1 MDRYTM
7 RKRII
12 ATSLNKKRFLSGVF
26 LTLLATVV
34 NAQPFPYQQAGLPVS
49 QRVDDL
55 MKRMTLE
62 EKIAQI
68 RHLHSWDIFN
78 EQTLDKEKLTA
89 VVGETGY
96 GFVEGFPLTGENCR
110 SSMRE
115 IQEYMLTRTRLGI
128 PAFTV
133 AESLHGSAHEGST
146 IFPQNI
152 ALGSTFNP
160 ALAYR
165 RACMTADDL
174 HAQGMRQV
182 LAPCIDVVRDLR
194 WGRVEES
201 YGEDPYLCGI
211 FAQSEVKGY
220 LDSGI
225 SPMLKHYGPHGNP
238 LGGLNL
244 ASVDC
249 GLYDLHAVYL
259 KPFEMVLRHLPV
271 YAVMSTYNSWNR
283 IPNSASRY
291 LLTDI
296 LRDRW
301 GFKGYVVSDCGGPSL
316 LVNAHKYVKTK
327 EAAAALSIKAGLDLE
342 CGDDVYDQP
351 LLSAYRQYMVT
362 AADIDSAA
370 YRVLRARMELGL
382 FDSGEQNPYTK
393 ISPAVIGSAEHQ
405 EVALNAAR
413 ECIVLLKNQKKMLPL
428 NAKKVKSIAVVGI
441 NAGSS
446 EFGDYSGLPVIAP
459 ISVLQGIKDR
469 VGDDVKVVYAP
480 WKSAVDGMELIQGAS
495 FPEGLKAEYFDNTKL
510 QGTPKVRKEEWI
522 NFEPANQ
529 APDPFLPK
537 SPLSV
542 RWTGKLRPTV
552 TGQYTLSFTS
562 DDGCRLSIDGKML
575 IDAWPGHAV
584 RTDTATIYL
593 EAGKD
598 YQLKAE
604 YYDNRDYAIAKLQWR
619 VPQVGKVTRLDLYG
633 EAGKAVRECETV
645 VAVLGINKSIER
657 EGQDRYDIQLP
668 ADQQEFLQE
677 IYKVNPNIVVVLV
690 AGSSLAINWMDEH
703 IPAIVNAW
711 YPGESG
717 GKAVAEV
724 LFGDYNPGGR
734 LPLTYYRSLDELP
747 PFDDYDITKGR
758 TYKYFKG
765 DVLYPFG
772 YGLSYTTFKY
782 SNLQVADGEEEI
794 NVSFQLKNSGKYAGD
809 EVAQVYVKLPERD
822 EIMPIK
828 ELKGFERVT
837 LKSGENKKVTL
848 KLRKDLLRYWDEAKD
863 KFVCPSGD
871 YTIMVGAS
879 SADIRLQKVV
889 SVLQK

>member
-1 MDRYTM
+1 M

-301 GFKGYVVSDCGGPSL
+301 GFKGYVYSDWGAIEML
-316 LVNAHKYVKTK
+316 ETFHHTAANKA
-327 EAAAALSIKAGLDLE
+327 EAAIQALTAGLDVEASSECYPELFRLVKEGKLDKSYIDTAVRRVLTAKFE
-342 CGDDVYDQP
+342 CGLFEDPYGDKHAASGGMHSLRSVE
-351 LLSAYRQYMVT
+351 LSRQ
-362 AADIDSAA
+362 I
-370 YRVLRARMELGL
+370 
-382 FDSGEQNPYTK
+382 
-393 ISPAVIGSAEHQ
+393 AE
-405 EVALNAAR
+405 ES
-413 ECIVLLKNQKKMLPL
+413 IVLLKNENNLLPL
-428 NAKKVKSIAVVGI
+428 DMNKLTSIAVLGP
-441 NAGSS
+441 NADQVQ
-446 EFGDYSGLPVIAP
+446 FGDYTWSRDNKDGITP
-459 ISVLQGIKDR
+459 LQGIKAL
-469 VGDDVKVVYAP
+469 VGEKIKINHAVGCSMMSRDTTGIGEAVEATLKSDVAVIFCGCSSASLARDYTRTNCGEGFDLSDLSLTGAQSDLIQAVYA
-480 WKSAVDGMELIQGAS
+480 
-495 FPEGLKAEYFDNTKL
+495 
-510 QGTPKVRKEEWI
+510 
-522 NFEPANQ
+522 
-529 APDPFLPK
+529 
-537 SPLSV
+537 
-542 RWTGKLRPTV
+542 TGKPVIL
-552 TGQYTLSFTS
+552 
-562 DDGCRLSIDGKML
+562 
-575 IDAWPGHAV
+575 
-584 RTDTATIYL
+584 
-593 EAGKD
+593 
-598 YQLKAE
+598 
-604 YYDNRDYAIAKLQWR
+604 
-619 VPQVGKVTRLDLYG
+619 
-633 EAGKAVRECETV
+633 
-645 VAVLGINKSIER
+645 
-657 EGQDRYDIQLP
+657 
-668 ADQQEFLQE
+668 
-677 IYKVNPNIVVVLV
+677 VLV
-690 AGSSLAINWMDEH
+690 SGKPFAISWEKEH
-703 IPAIVNAW
+703 IPAIVAQW
-711 YPGESG
+711 YGGEQEG
-717 GKAVAEV
+717 YAIADV
-724 LFGDYNPGGR
+724 LFGKVNPSGH
-734 LPLTYYRSLDELP
+734 LTYSFPQSAGHLP
-747 PFDDYDITKGR
+747 VYYNHLPSDKGFYKRPGSYEQSGRDYV
-758 TYKYFKG
+758 FSSPEP
-765 DVLYPFG
+765 LWAFG
-772 YGLSYTTFKY
+772 HGLSYTTF
-782 SNLQVADGEEEI
+782 
-794 NVSFQLKNSGKYAGD
+794 SFDKMECDKNIYA
-809 EVAQVYVKLPERD
+809 
-822 EIMPIK
+822 
-828 ELKGFERVT
+828 
-837 LKSGENKKVTL
+837 SGE
-848 KLRKDLLRYWDEAKD
+848 R
-863 KFVCPSGD
+863 P
-871 YTIMVGAS
+871 GADPYALFS
-879 SADIRLQKVV
+879 E
-889 SVLQK
+889 

>member
-1 MDRYTM
+1 M

-301 GFKGYVVSDCGGPSL
+301 GFKGYVYSDWGAIEML
-316 LVNAHKYVKTK
+316 ETFHHTAANKA
-327 EAAAALSIKAGLDLE
+327 EAAIQALTAGLDVEASSECYPELFRLVKEGKLDKSYIDTAVRRVLTAKFE
-342 CGDDVYDQP
+342 CGLFEDPYGDKHAASGGMHSLRSVE
-351 LLSAYRQYMVT
+351 LSRQ
-362 AADIDSAA
+362 I
-370 YRVLRARMELGL
+370 
-382 FDSGEQNPYTK
+382 
-393 ISPAVIGSAEHQ
+393 AE
-405 EVALNAAR
+405 ES
-413 ECIVLLKNQKKMLPL
+413 IVLLKNENNLLPL
-428 NAKKVKSIAVVGI
+428 DMNKLTSIAVLGP
-441 NAGSS
+441 NADQVQ
-446 EFGDYSGLPVIAP
+446 FGDYTWSRDNKDGITP
-459 ISVLQGIKDR
+459 LQGIKAL
-469 VGDDVKVVYAP
+469 VGEKIKINHAVGCSMMSRDTTDIGEAVEATLKSDVAVIFCGCSSASLARDYTRTNCGEGFDLSDLSLTGAQSDLIQAVYA
-480 WKSAVDGMELIQGAS
+480 
-495 FPEGLKAEYFDNTKL
+495 
-510 QGTPKVRKEEWI
+510 
-522 NFEPANQ
+522 
-529 APDPFLPK
+529 
-537 SPLSV
+537 
-542 RWTGKLRPTV
+542 TGKPVIL
-552 TGQYTLSFTS
+552 
-562 DDGCRLSIDGKML
+562 
-575 IDAWPGHAV
+575 
-584 RTDTATIYL
+584 
-593 EAGKD
+593 
-598 YQLKAE
+598 
-604 YYDNRDYAIAKLQWR
+604 
-619 VPQVGKVTRLDLYG
+619 
-633 EAGKAVRECETV
+633 
-645 VAVLGINKSIER
+645 
-657 EGQDRYDIQLP
+657 
-668 ADQQEFLQE
+668 
-677 IYKVNPNIVVVLV
+677 VLV
-690 AGSSLAINWMDEH
+690 SGKPFAISWEKEH
-703 IPAIVNAW
+703 IPAIVAQW
-711 YPGESG
+711 CRAFTG
-717 GKAVAEV
+717 V
-724 LFGDYNPGGR
+724 L
-734 LPLTYYRSLDELP
+734 
-747 PFDDYDITKGR
+747 
-758 TYKYFKG
+758 
-765 DVLYPFG
+765 
-772 YGLSYTTFKY
+772 
-782 SNLQVADGEEEI
+782 
-794 NVSFQLKNSGKYAGD
+794 
-809 EVAQVYVKLPERD
+809 
-822 EIMPIK
+822 
-828 ELKGFERVT
+828 
-837 LKSGENKKVTL
+837 
-848 KLRKDLLRYWDEAKD
+848 
-863 KFVCPSGD
+863 
-871 YTIMVGAS
+871 
-879 SADIRLQKVV
+879 
-889 SVLQK
+889 

>member
-1 MDRYTM
+1 M

-301 GFKGYVVSDCGGPSL
+301 GFKGYVYSDWGAIEML
-316 LVNAHKYVKTK
+316 ETFHHTAANKA
-327 EAAAALSIKAGLDLE
+327 EAAIQALTAGLDVEASSECYPELFRLVKEGKLDKSYIDTAVRRVLTAKFE
-342 CGDDVYDQP
+342 CGLFEDPYGDKHAASGGMHSLRSVE
-351 LLSAYRQYMVT
+351 LSRQ
-362 AADIDSAA
+362 I
-370 YRVLRARMELGL
+370 
-382 FDSGEQNPYTK
+382 
-393 ISPAVIGSAEHQ
+393 AE
-405 EVALNAAR
+405 ES
-413 ECIVLLKNQKKMLPL
+413 IVLLKNENNLLPL
-428 NAKKVKSIAVVGI
+428 DMNKLTSIAVLGP
-441 NAGSS
+441 NADQVQ
-446 EFGDYSGLPVIAP
+446 FGDYTWSRDNKDGITP
-459 ISVLQGIKDR
+459 LQGIKAL
-469 VGDDVKVVYAP
+469 VGEKIKINHAVGCSMMSRDTTGIGEAVEATLKSDVAVIFCGCSSASLARDYTRTNCGEGFDLSDLSLTGAQSDLIQAVYA
-480 WKSAVDGMELIQGAS
+480 
-495 FPEGLKAEYFDNTKL
+495 
-510 QGTPKVRKEEWI
+510 
-522 NFEPANQ
+522 
-529 APDPFLPK
+529 
-537 SPLSV
+537 
-542 RWTGKLRPTV
+542 TGKPVIL
-552 TGQYTLSFTS
+552 
-562 DDGCRLSIDGKML
+562 
-575 IDAWPGHAV
+575 
-584 RTDTATIYL
+584 
-593 EAGKD
+593 
-598 YQLKAE
+598 
-604 YYDNRDYAIAKLQWR
+604 
-619 VPQVGKVTRLDLYG
+619 
-633 EAGKAVRECETV
+633 
-645 VAVLGINKSIER
+645 
-657 EGQDRYDIQLP
+657 
-668 ADQQEFLQE
+668 
-677 IYKVNPNIVVVLV
+677 VLV
-690 AGSSLAINWMDEH
+690 SGKPFAISWEKEH
-703 IPAIVNAW
+703 IPAIVAQW
-711 YPGESG
+711 YGGEQEG
-717 GKAVAEV
+717 YAIADV
-724 LFGDYNPGGR
+724 LFGKVNPSGH
-734 LPLTYYRSLDELP
+734 LTYSFPQSAGHLP
-747 PFDDYDITKGR
+747 VYYNHLPSDKGFYKRPGSYEQSGRDYV
-758 TYKYFKG
+758 FSSPEP
-765 DVLYPFG
+765 LWAFG
-772 YGLSYTTFKY
+772 HGLSYTTFSFDKMECDKNIYASGDTIEVKVQVRNTGQRTGKEVVQLYVRDLVSSVVTPVKQLKAFAKLELKPGEQKEVILKVPVSELYLIDKEGIPFLEPGEFEIQVGNASDCILQKQVIGVGDISVTAVSVSSMKQNQVKTGTGKKITMRGVVRDVQGVHIY
-782 SNLQVADGEEEI
+782 SMGNKTELAVTNKKGEYLLKQVASDDILIFSKEGY
-794 NVSFQLKNSGKYAGD
+794 VS
-809 EVAQVYVKLPERD
+809 
-822 EIMPIK
+822 K
-828 ELKGFERVT
+828 EMSVEGR
-837 LKSGENKKVTL
+837 
-848 KLRKDLLRYWDEAKD
+848 
-863 KFVCPSGD
+863 
-871 YTIMVGAS
+871 
-879 SADIRLQKVV
+879 
-889 SVLQK
+889 SVLNVRL

>member
-301 GFKGYVVSDCGGPSL
+301 GFKGYVYSDWGAIEML
-316 LVNAHKYVKTK
+316 ETFHHTAANKA
-327 EAAAALSIKAGLDLE
+327 EAAIQALTAGLDVEASSECYPELFRLVKEGKLDKSYIDTAVRRVLTAKFE
-342 CGDDVYDQP
+342 CGLFEDPYGDKHAASGGMHSLRSVE
-351 LLSAYRQYMVT
+351 LSRQ
-362 AADIDSAA
+362 I
-370 YRVLRARMELGL
+370 
-382 FDSGEQNPYTK
+382 
-393 ISPAVIGSAEHQ
+393 AE
-405 EVALNAAR
+405 ES
-413 ECIVLLKNQKKMLPL
+413 IVLLKNENNLLPL
-428 NAKKVKSIAVVGI
+428 DINKLTSIAVLGP
-441 NAGSS
+441 NADQVQ
-446 EFGDYSGLPVIAP
+446 FGDYTWSRDNKDGITP
-459 ISVLQGIKDR
+459 LQGIKAL
-469 VGDDVKVVYAP
+469 VGEKIKINHAVGCSMMSRDTTGIGEAVEATLKSDVAVIFCGCSSASLARDYTRTNCGEGFDLSDLSLTGAQSDLIQAVYA
-480 WKSAVDGMELIQGAS
+480 
-495 FPEGLKAEYFDNTKL
+495 
-510 QGTPKVRKEEWI
+510 
-522 NFEPANQ
+522 
-529 APDPFLPK
+529 
-537 SPLSV
+537 
-542 RWTGKLRPTV
+542 TGKPVIL
-552 TGQYTLSFTS
+552 
-562 DDGCRLSIDGKML
+562 
-575 IDAWPGHAV
+575 
-584 RTDTATIYL
+584 
-593 EAGKD
+593 
-598 YQLKAE
+598 
-604 YYDNRDYAIAKLQWR
+604 
-619 VPQVGKVTRLDLYG
+619 
-633 EAGKAVRECETV
+633 
-645 VAVLGINKSIER
+645 
-657 EGQDRYDIQLP
+657 
-668 ADQQEFLQE
+668 
-677 IYKVNPNIVVVLV
+677 VLV
-690 AGSSLAINWMDEH
+690 SGKPFAISWEKEH
-703 IPAIVNAW
+703 IPAIVAQW
-711 YPGESG
+711 YGGEQEG
-717 GKAVAEV
+717 YAIADV
-724 LFGDYNPGGR
+724 LFGKVNPSGH
-734 LPLTYYRSLDELP
+734 LTYSFPQSAGHLP
-747 PFDDYDITKGR
+747 VYYNHLPSDKGFYKRPGSYEQSGRDYV
-758 TYKYFKG
+758 FSSPEP
-765 DVLYPFG
+765 LWAFG
-772 YGLSYTTFKY
+772 HGLSYTTFSFDKMECDKNIY
-782 SNLQVADGEEEI
+782 ASGDTIEVKVQVRNTGQRTGKEVVQLYVRDL
-794 NVSFQLKNSGKYAGD
+794 VSSVVTPVKQLKAF
-809 EVAQVYVKLPERD
+809 AKL
-822 EIMPIK
+822 
-828 ELKGFERVT
+828 ELKPGEQKEVILKVPVSELGNYIQSYSLT
-837 LKSGENKKVTL
+837 LVK
-848 KLRKDLLRYWDEAKD
+848 
-863 KFVCPSGD
+863 
-871 YTIMVGAS
+871 I
-879 SADIRLQKVV
+879 
-889 SVLQK
+889 

>member
-301 GFKGYVVSDCGGPSL
+301 GFKGYVYSDWGAIEML
-316 LVNAHKYVKTK
+316 ETFHHTAANKA
-327 EAAAALSIKAGLDLE
+327 EAAIQALTAGLDVEASSECYPELFRLVKEGKLDKSYIDTAVRRVLTAKFE
-342 CGDDVYDQP
+342 CGLFEDPYGDKHAASGGMHSLRSVE
-351 LLSAYRQYMVT
+351 LSRQ
-362 AADIDSAA
+362 I
-370 YRVLRARMELGL
+370 
-382 FDSGEQNPYTK
+382 
-393 ISPAVIGSAEHQ
+393 AE
-405 EVALNAAR
+405 ES
-413 ECIVLLKNQKKMLPL
+413 IVLLKNENNLLPL
-428 NAKKVKSIAVVGI
+428 DMNKLTSIAVLGP
-441 NAGSS
+441 NADQVQ
-446 EFGDYSGLPVIAP
+446 FGDYTWSRDNKDGITP
-459 ISVLQGIKDR
+459 LQGIKAL
-469 VGDDVKVVYAP
+469 VGEKIKINHAVGCSMMSRDTTGIGEAVEATLKSDVAVIFCGCSSASLARDYTRTNCGEGFDLSDLSLTGAQSDLIQAVYA
-480 WKSAVDGMELIQGAS
+480 
-495 FPEGLKAEYFDNTKL
+495 
-510 QGTPKVRKEEWI
+510 
-522 NFEPANQ
+522 
-529 APDPFLPK
+529 
-537 SPLSV
+537 
-542 RWTGKLRPTV
+542 TGKPVIL
-552 TGQYTLSFTS
+552 
-562 DDGCRLSIDGKML
+562 
-575 IDAWPGHAV
+575 
-584 RTDTATIYL
+584 
-593 EAGKD
+593 
-598 YQLKAE
+598 
-604 YYDNRDYAIAKLQWR
+604 
-619 VPQVGKVTRLDLYG
+619 
-633 EAGKAVRECETV
+633 
-645 VAVLGINKSIER
+645 
-657 EGQDRYDIQLP
+657 
-668 ADQQEFLQE
+668 
-677 IYKVNPNIVVVLV
+677 VLV
-690 AGSSLAINWMDEH
+690 SGKPFAISWEKEH
-703 IPAIVNAW
+703 IPAIVAQW
-711 YPGESG
+711 YGGEQEG
-717 GKAVAEV
+717 YAIADV
-724 LFGDYNPGGR
+724 LFGKVNPSGH
-734 LPLTYYRSLDELP
+734 LTYSFPQSAGHLP
-747 PFDDYDITKGR
+747 VYYNHLPSDKGFYKRPGSYEQSGRDYV
-758 TYKYFKG
+758 FSSPEP
-765 DVLYPFG
+765 LWAFG
-772 YGLSYTTFKY
+772 HGLSYTTFSFDKMECDKNIY
-782 SNLQVADGEEEI
+782 ASGDTIEVKVQVRNTGQRTGKEVVQLYVRDL
-794 NVSFQLKNSGKYAGD
+794 VSSVVTPVKQLKAF
-809 EVAQVYVKLPERD
+809 AKL
-822 EIMPIK
+822 
-828 ELKGFERVT
+828 ELKPGGTKRSNT
-837 LKSGENKKVTL
+837 KSS
-848 KLRKDLLRYWDEAKD
+848 
-863 KFVCPSGD
+863 C
-871 YTIMVGAS
+871 I
-879 SADIRLQKVV
+879 
-889 SVLQK
+889 

>member
-249 GLYDLHAVYL
+249 GLYDLHTVYL

-301 GFKGYVVSDCGGPSL
+301 GFKGYVYSDWGAIEML
-316 LVNAHKYVKTK
+316 ETFHHTAANKA
-327 EAAAALSIKAGLDLE
+327 EAATQALTAGLDVEASSECYPELFRLVKEGKLDKSYIDTAVRRVLTAKFE
-342 CGDDVYDQP
+342 CGLFEDPYGDKH
-351 LLSAYRQYMVT
+351 
-362 AADIDSAA
+362 AA
-370 YRVLRARMELGL
+370 
-382 FDSGEQNPYTK
+382 SGEMHSLRSVELSRQ
-393 ISPAVIGSAEHQ
+393 IAE
-405 EVALNAAR
+405 ES
-413 ECIVLLKNQKKMLPL
+413 IVLLKNKNNLLPL
-428 NAKKVKSIAVVGI
+428 DMNKLTSIAVLGP
-441 NAGSS
+441 NADQVQ
-446 EFGDYSGLPVIAP
+446 FGDYTWSRDNKDGITP
-459 ISVLQGIKDR
+459 LQGIKAL
-469 VGDDVKVVYAP
+469 VGEKTKINHAVGCSMMSRDTTGIGEAVEATLKSDVAVIFCGSSSASLARDYTRTNCGEGFDLSDLSLTGAQSDLIQAVYA
-480 WKSAVDGMELIQGAS
+480 
-495 FPEGLKAEYFDNTKL
+495 
-510 QGTPKVRKEEWI
+510 
-522 NFEPANQ
+522 
-529 APDPFLPK
+529 
-537 SPLSV
+537 
-542 RWTGKLRPTV
+542 TGKPVIL
-552 TGQYTLSFTS
+552 
-562 DDGCRLSIDGKML
+562 
-575 IDAWPGHAV
+575 
-584 RTDTATIYL
+584 
-593 EAGKD
+593 
-598 YQLKAE
+598 
-604 YYDNRDYAIAKLQWR
+604 
-619 VPQVGKVTRLDLYG
+619 
-633 EAGKAVRECETV
+633 
-645 VAVLGINKSIER
+645 
-657 EGQDRYDIQLP
+657 
-668 ADQQEFLQE
+668 
-677 IYKVNPNIVVVLV
+677 VLV
-690 AGSSLAINWMDEH
+690 SGKPFAISWEKEH
-703 IPAIVNAW
+703 IPAIVAQW
-711 YPGESG
+711 YGGEQEG
-717 GKAVAEV
+717 YAIADV
-724 LFGDYNPGGR
+724 LFGKVNPSGH
-734 LPLTYYRSLDELP
+734 LTYSFPQSAGHLP
-747 PFDDYDITKGR
+747 VYYNHLPSDKGFYKRPGSYEQSGRDYV
-758 TYKYFKG
+758 FSSPEP
-765 DVLYPFG
+765 LWAFG
-772 YGLSYTTFKY
+772 HGLSYTTFSFDKMECDKNIYASGDTIEVKVQVRNTGQRTGKEVVQLYVRDLVSSVVTPVKQLKAFAKPELKPGEQKEVILKVPVSELYLIDKEGIPFLEPGEFEIQVGNASDCILQKQVIGVGDISFETYPFLEKIKTSSDATCFNRY
-782 SNLQVADGEEEI
+782 SPFLLVTANS
-794 NVSFQLKNSGKYAGD
+794 VSF
-809 EVAQVYVKLPERD
+809 
-822 EIMPIK
+822 PI
-828 ELKGFERVT
+828 E
-837 LKSGENKKVTL
+837 
-848 KLRKDLLRYWDEAKD
+848 
-863 KFVCPSGD
+863 
-871 YTIMVGAS
+871 
-879 SADIRLQKVV
+879 
-889 SVLQK
+889 

>member
-115 IQEYMLTRTRLGI
+115 IQEYMLIRTRLGI

-238 LGGLNL
+238 SGGLNL

-301 GFKGYVVSDCGGPSL
+301 GFKGYVYSDWGAIEML
-316 LVNAHKYVKTK
+316 ETFHHTAANKA
-327 EAAAALSIKAGLDLE
+327 EAATQALTAGLDVEASSECYPELFRLVKEGKLDESYIDTAVRRVLTAKFE
-342 CGDDVYDQP
+342 CGLFENPYGNR
-351 LLSAYRQYMVT
+351 YT
-362 AADIDSAA
+362 A
-370 YRVLRARMELGL
+370 
-382 FDSGEQNPYTK
+382 SGEMHSLRSVELSRQ
-393 ISPAVIGSAEHQ
+393 IAE
-405 EVALNAAR
+405 ES
-413 ECIVLLKNQKKMLPL
+413 IVLLKNENNLLPL
-428 NAKKVKSIAVVGI
+428 DMNKLTSIAVLGP
-441 NAGSS
+441 NADQVQ
-446 EFGDYSGLPVIAP
+446 FGDYTWSRDNKDGITP
-459 ISVLQGIKDR
+459 LQGIKAL
-469 VGDDVKVVYAP
+469 VGEKIKINHAVGCSMMSRDTTGIGEAVEATLKSDVAVIFCGSSSASLARDYTRTNCGEGFDLSDLSLTGAQSDLIQAVYA
-480 WKSAVDGMELIQGAS
+480 
-495 FPEGLKAEYFDNTKL
+495 
-510 QGTPKVRKEEWI
+510 
-522 NFEPANQ
+522 
-529 APDPFLPK
+529 
-537 SPLSV
+537 
-542 RWTGKLRPTV
+542 TGKPVIL
-552 TGQYTLSFTS
+552 
-562 DDGCRLSIDGKML
+562 
-575 IDAWPGHAV
+575 
-584 RTDTATIYL
+584 
-593 EAGKD
+593 
-598 YQLKAE
+598 
-604 YYDNRDYAIAKLQWR
+604 
-619 VPQVGKVTRLDLYG
+619 
-633 EAGKAVRECETV
+633 
-645 VAVLGINKSIER
+645 
-657 EGQDRYDIQLP
+657 
-668 ADQQEFLQE
+668 
-677 IYKVNPNIVVVLV
+677 VLV
-690 AGSSLAINWMDEH
+690 SGKPFAISWEKEH
-703 IPAIVNAW
+703 IPAIVAQW
-711 YPGESG
+711 YGGEQEG
-717 GKAVAEV
+717 YAIADV
-724 LFGDYNPGGR
+724 LFGKVNPSGH
-734 LPLTYYRSLDELP
+734 LTYSFPQSAGHLP
-747 PFDDYDITKGR
+747 VYYNHLPSDKGFYKRPGSYEQSGRDYV
-758 TYKYFKG
+758 FSSPEP
-765 DVLYPFG
+765 LWAFG
-772 YGLSYTTFKY
+772 HGLSYTTFSFDKMECDKNIY
-782 SNLQVADGEEEI
+782 ASGDTIEVKVQVRNTGQRTGKEVVQLYVRDL
-794 NVSFQLKNSGKYAGD
+794 VSSVVTPVKQLKAFAK
-809 EVAQVYVKLPERD
+809 P
-822 EIMPIK
+822 
-828 ELKGFERVT
+828 ELKPGEQKEVI
-837 LKSGENKKVTL
+837 LKVPVSEL
-848 KLRKDLLRYWDEAKD
+848 YLI
-863 KFVCPSGD
+863 F
-871 YTIMVGAS
+871 
-879 SADIRLQKVV
+879 RLEM
-889 SVLQK
+889 LQIAFCRSK

>member
-1 MDRYTM
+1 M

-201 YGEDPYLCGI
+201 YGEDPYLCGL

-301 GFKGYVVSDCGGPSL
+301 GFKGYVYSDWGAIEML
-316 LVNAHKYVKTK
+316 ETFHHTAANKA
-327 EAAAALSIKAGLDLE
+327 EAAIQALTAGLDVEASSECYPELFRLVKEGKLDESYIDTAVRRVLTAKFE
-342 CGDDVYDQP
+342 CGLFENPYGNR
-351 LLSAYRQYMVT
+351 YT
-362 AADIDSAA
+362 A
-370 YRVLRARMELGL
+370 
-382 FDSGEQNPYTK
+382 SGEMHSLRSVELSRQ
-393 ISPAVIGSAEHQ
+393 IAE
-405 EVALNAAR
+405 ES
-413 ECIVLLKNQKKMLPL
+413 IVLLKNENNLLPL
-428 NAKKVKSIAVVGI
+428 DMNKLTSIAVLGP
-441 NAGSS
+441 NADQVQ
-446 EFGDYSGLPVIAP
+446 FGDYTWSRDNKDGITP
-459 ISVLQGIKDR
+459 LQGIKAL
-469 VGDDVKVVYAP
+469 VGEKIKINHAVGCSMMSRDTTGIGEAVEATLKSDVAVIFCGSSSASLARDYTRTNCGEGFDLSDLSLTGAQSDLIQAVYA
-480 WKSAVDGMELIQGAS
+480 
-495 FPEGLKAEYFDNTKL
+495 
-510 QGTPKVRKEEWI
+510 
-522 NFEPANQ
+522 
-529 APDPFLPK
+529 
-537 SPLSV
+537 
-542 RWTGKLRPTV
+542 TGKPVIL
-552 TGQYTLSFTS
+552 
-562 DDGCRLSIDGKML
+562 
-575 IDAWPGHAV
+575 
-584 RTDTATIYL
+584 
-593 EAGKD
+593 
-598 YQLKAE
+598 
-604 YYDNRDYAIAKLQWR
+604 
-619 VPQVGKVTRLDLYG
+619 
-633 EAGKAVRECETV
+633 
-645 VAVLGINKSIER
+645 
-657 EGQDRYDIQLP
+657 
-668 ADQQEFLQE
+668 
-677 IYKVNPNIVVVLV
+677 VLV
-690 AGSSLAINWMDEH
+690 SGKPFAISWEKEH
-703 IPAIVNAW
+703 IPAIVAQW
-711 YPGESG
+711 YGGEQEG
-717 GKAVAEV
+717 YAIADV
-724 LFGDYNPGGR
+724 LFGKVNPSGH
-734 LPLTYYRSLDELP
+734 LTYSFPQSAGHLP
-747 PFDDYDITKGR
+747 VYYNHLPSDKGFYKRPGSYEQSGRDYV
-758 TYKYFKG
+758 FSSPEP
-765 DVLYPFG
+765 LWAFG
-772 YGLSYTTFKY
+772 HGLSYTTF
-782 SNLQVADGEEEI
+782 
-794 NVSFQLKNSGKYAGD
+794 SFDKMECDKNIY
-809 EVAQVYVKLPERD
+809 ELLLPEW
-822 EIMPIK
+822 
-828 ELKGFERVT
+828 LVH
-837 LKSGENKKVTL
+837 L
-848 KLRKDLLRYWDEAKD
+848 
-863 KFVCPSGD
+863 
-871 YTIMVGAS
+871 
-879 SADIRLQKVV
+879 
-889 SVLQK
+889 

>member
-301 GFKGYVVSDCGGPSL
+301 GFKGYVYSDWGAIEML
-316 LVNAHKYVKTK
+316 ETFHHTAANKA
-327 EAAAALSIKAGLDLE
+327 EAAIQALTAGLDVEASSECYPELFRLVKEGKLDKSYIDTAVRRVLTAKFE
-342 CGDDVYDQP
+342 CGLFEDPYGDKHAASGGMHSLRSVE
-351 LLSAYRQYMVT
+351 LSRQ
-362 AADIDSAA
+362 I
-370 YRVLRARMELGL
+370 
-382 FDSGEQNPYTK
+382 
-393 ISPAVIGSAEHQ
+393 AE
-405 EVALNAAR
+405 ES
-413 ECIVLLKNQKKMLPL
+413 IVLLKNENNLLPL
-428 NAKKVKSIAVVGI
+428 DMNKLTSIAVLGP
-441 NAGSS
+441 NADQVQ
-446 EFGDYSGLPVIAP
+446 FGDYTWSRDNKDGITP
-459 ISVLQGIKDR
+459 LQGIKAL
-469 VGDDVKVVYAP
+469 VGEKIKINHAVGCSMMSRDTTGIGEAVEATLKSDVAVIFCGCSSASLARDYTRTNCGEGFDLSDLSLTGAQSDLIQAVYA
-480 WKSAVDGMELIQGAS
+480 
-495 FPEGLKAEYFDNTKL
+495 
-510 QGTPKVRKEEWI
+510 
-522 NFEPANQ
+522 
-529 APDPFLPK
+529 
-537 SPLSV
+537 
-542 RWTGKLRPTV
+542 TGKPVIL
-552 TGQYTLSFTS
+552 
-562 DDGCRLSIDGKML
+562 
-575 IDAWPGHAV
+575 
-584 RTDTATIYL
+584 
-593 EAGKD
+593 
-598 YQLKAE
+598 
-604 YYDNRDYAIAKLQWR
+604 
-619 VPQVGKVTRLDLYG
+619 
-633 EAGKAVRECETV
+633 
-645 VAVLGINKSIER
+645 
-657 EGQDRYDIQLP
+657 
-668 ADQQEFLQE
+668 
-677 IYKVNPNIVVVLV
+677 VLV
-690 AGSSLAINWMDEH
+690 SGKPFAISWEKEH
-703 IPAIVNAW
+703 IPAIVAQW
-711 YPGESG
+711 YGGEQEG
-717 GKAVAEV
+717 YAIADV
-724 LFGDYNPGGR
+724 LFGKVNPSGH
-734 LPLTYYRSLDELP
+734 LTYSFPQSAGHLP
-747 PFDDYDITKGR
+747 VYYNHLPSDKGFYKRPGSYEQSGRDYV
-758 TYKYFKG
+758 FSSPEP
-765 DVLYPFG
+765 LWAFG
-772 YGLSYTTFKY
+772 HGLSYTTFSFDKMECDKNIYASGDTIEVKVQVRNTGQRTGKEVVQLYVRDLVSSVVTPVKQLKAFAKLELKPGEQKEVILKVPVSELYLIDKEGIPFLEPGEFEIQVGNASDCILQKQVIGVGDISVTAVSVSSMKQNQVKTGTGKKITMRGVVRDVQGVHIY
-782 SNLQVADGEEEI
+782 SMGNKTELAVTNKKGEYLLKQVASDDILIFSKEGY
-794 NVSFQLKNSGKYAGD
+794 VS
-809 EVAQVYVKLPERD
+809 
-822 EIMPIK
+822 K
-828 ELKGFERVT
+828 EMSVEGR
-837 LKSGENKKVTL
+837 
-848 KLRKDLLRYWDEAKD
+848 
-863 KFVCPSGD
+863 
-871 YTIMVGAS
+871 
-879 SADIRLQKVV
+879 
-889 SVLQK
+889 SVLNVRL

>member
-1 MDRYTM
+1 M

-249 GLYDLHAVYL
+249 GLYDLHTVYL

-301 GFKGYVVSDCGGPSL
+301 GFKGYVYSDWGAIEML
-316 LVNAHKYVKTK
+316 ETFHHTAANKA
-327 EAAAALSIKAGLDLE
+327 EAATQALTAGLDVEASSECYPELFRLVKEGKLDKSYIDTAVRRVLTAKFE
-342 CGDDVYDQP
+342 CGLFEDPYGDKH
-351 LLSAYRQYMVT
+351 
-362 AADIDSAA
+362 AA
-370 YRVLRARMELGL
+370 
-382 FDSGEQNPYTK
+382 SGEMHSLRSVELSRQ
-393 ISPAVIGSAEHQ
+393 IAE
-405 EVALNAAR
+405 ES
-413 ECIVLLKNQKKMLPL
+413 IVLLKNKNNLLPL
-428 NAKKVKSIAVVGI
+428 DMNKLTSIAVLGP
-441 NAGSS
+441 NADQVQ
-446 EFGDYSGLPVIAP
+446 FGDYTWSRDNKDGITP
-459 ISVLQGIKDR
+459 LQGIKAL
-469 VGDDVKVVYAP
+469 VGEKTKINHAVGCSMMSRDTTGIGEAVEATLKSDVAVIFCGSSSASLARDYTRTNCGEGFDLSDLSLTGAQSDLIQAVYA
-480 WKSAVDGMELIQGAS
+480 
-495 FPEGLKAEYFDNTKL
+495 
-510 QGTPKVRKEEWI
+510 
-522 NFEPANQ
+522 
-529 APDPFLPK
+529 
-537 SPLSV
+537 
-542 RWTGKLRPTV
+542 TGKPVIL
-552 TGQYTLSFTS
+552 
-562 DDGCRLSIDGKML
+562 
-575 IDAWPGHAV
+575 
-584 RTDTATIYL
+584 
-593 EAGKD
+593 
-598 YQLKAE
+598 
-604 YYDNRDYAIAKLQWR
+604 
-619 VPQVGKVTRLDLYG
+619 
-633 EAGKAVRECETV
+633 
-645 VAVLGINKSIER
+645 
-657 EGQDRYDIQLP
+657 
-668 ADQQEFLQE
+668 
-677 IYKVNPNIVVVLV
+677 VLV
-690 AGSSLAINWMDEH
+690 SGKPFAISWEKEH
-703 IPAIVNAW
+703 IPAIVC
-711 YPGESG
+711 
-717 GKAVAEV
+717 
-724 LFGDYNPGGR
+724 LFIIY
-734 LPLTYYRSLDELP
+734 L
-747 PFDDYDITKGR
+747 F
-758 TYKYFKG
+758 
-765 DVLYPFG
+765 
-772 YGLSYTTFKY
+772 
-782 SNLQVADGEEEI
+782 
-794 NVSFQLKNSGKYAGD
+794 
-809 EVAQVYVKLPERD
+809 
-822 EIMPIK
+822 
-828 ELKGFERVT
+828 
-837 LKSGENKKVTL
+837 
-848 KLRKDLLRYWDEAKD
+848 
-863 KFVCPSGD
+863 
-871 YTIMVGAS
+871 
-879 SADIRLQKVV
+879 
-889 SVLQK
+889 

>member
-301 GFKGYVVSDCGGPSL
+301 GFKGYVYSDWGAIEML
-316 LVNAHKYVKTK
+316 ETFHHTAANKA
-327 EAAAALSIKAGLDLE
+327 EAAIQALTAGLDVEASSECYPELFRLVKEGKLDKSYIDTAVRRVLTAKFE
-342 CGDDVYDQP
+342 CGLFEDPYGDKHAASGGMHSLRSVE
-351 LLSAYRQYMVT
+351 LSRQ
-362 AADIDSAA
+362 I
-370 YRVLRARMELGL
+370 
-382 FDSGEQNPYTK
+382 
-393 ISPAVIGSAEHQ
+393 AE
-405 EVALNAAR
+405 ES
-413 ECIVLLKNQKKMLPL
+413 IVLLKNENNLLPL
-428 NAKKVKSIAVVGI
+428 DMNKLTSIAVLGP
-441 NAGSS
+441 NADQVQ
-446 EFGDYSGLPVIAP
+446 FGDYTWSRDNKDGITP
-459 ISVLQGIKDR
+459 LQGIKAL
-469 VGDDVKVVYAP
+469 VGEKIKINHAVGCSMMSRDTTGIGEAVEATLKSDVAVIFCGCSSASLARDYTRTNCGEGFDLSDLSLTGAQSDLIQAVYA
-480 WKSAVDGMELIQGAS
+480 
-495 FPEGLKAEYFDNTKL
+495 
-510 QGTPKVRKEEWI
+510 
-522 NFEPANQ
+522 
-529 APDPFLPK
+529 
-537 SPLSV
+537 
-542 RWTGKLRPTV
+542 TGKPVIL
-552 TGQYTLSFTS
+552 
-562 DDGCRLSIDGKML
+562 
-575 IDAWPGHAV
+575 
-584 RTDTATIYL
+584 
-593 EAGKD
+593 
-598 YQLKAE
+598 
-604 YYDNRDYAIAKLQWR
+604 
-619 VPQVGKVTRLDLYG
+619 
-633 EAGKAVRECETV
+633 
-645 VAVLGINKSIER
+645 
-657 EGQDRYDIQLP
+657 
-668 ADQQEFLQE
+668 
-677 IYKVNPNIVVVLV
+677 VLV
-690 AGSSLAINWMDEH
+690 SGKPFAISWEKEH
-703 IPAIVNAW
+703 IPAIVAQW
-711 YPGESG
+711 YGGEQEG
-717 GKAVAEV
+717 YAIADV
-724 LFGDYNPGGR
+724 LFGKVNPSGH
-734 LPLTYYRSLDELP
+734 LTYSFPQSAGHLP
-747 PFDDYDITKGR
+747 VYYNHLPSDKGFYKRPGSYEQSGRDYV
-758 TYKYFKG
+758 FSSPEP
-765 DVLYPFG
+765 LWAFG
-772 YGLSYTTFKY
+772 HGLSYTTFSY
-782 SNLQVADGEEEI
+782 GDLQLDKTSVQGENGVLTASVQVTNTGKLEGEE
-794 NVSFQLKNSGKYAGD
+794 VVQLYIGD
-809 EVAQVYVKLPERD
+809 PAASISRP
-822 EIMPIK
+822 MK
-828 ELKGFERVT
+828 ELKNFQKISLKPGESRKVSFTITPEDLKFYNSALEYIWEPGLFNIYVGTNSRDVKSAQVT
-837 LKSGENKKVTL
+837 WNK
-848 KLRKDLLRYWDEAKD
+848 
-863 KFVCPSGD
+863 
-871 YTIMVGAS
+871 
-879 SADIRLQKVV
+879 
-889 SVLQK
+889 

>member
-1 MDRYTM
+1 M

-301 GFKGYVVSDCGGPSL
+301 GFKGYVYSDWGAIEML
-316 LVNAHKYVKTK
+316 ETFHHTAANKA
-327 EAAAALSIKAGLDLE
+327 EAAIQALTAGLDVEASSECYPELFRLVKEGKLDKSYIDTAVRRVLTAKFE
-342 CGDDVYDQP
+342 CGLFEDPYGDKHAASGGMHSLRSVE
-351 LLSAYRQYMVT
+351 LSRQ
-362 AADIDSAA
+362 I
-370 YRVLRARMELGL
+370 
-382 FDSGEQNPYTK
+382 
-393 ISPAVIGSAEHQ
+393 AE
-405 EVALNAAR
+405 ES
-413 ECIVLLKNQKKMLPL
+413 IVLLKNENNLLPL
-428 NAKKVKSIAVVGI
+428 DMNKLTSIAVLGP
-441 NAGSS
+441 NADQVQ
-446 EFGDYSGLPVIAP
+446 FGDYTWSRDNKDGITP
-459 ISVLQGIKDR
+459 LQGIKAL
-469 VGDDVKVVYAP
+469 VGEKI
-480 WKSAVDGMELIQGAS
+480 K
-495 FPEGLKAEYFDNTKL
+495 
-510 QGTPKVRKEEWI
+510 I
-522 NFEPANQ
+522 N
-529 APDPFLPK
+529 
-537 SPLSV
+537 
-542 RWTGKLRPTV
+542 
-552 TGQYTLSFTS
+552 
-562 DDGCRLSIDGKML
+562 
-575 IDAWPGHAV
+575 HAV
-584 RTDTATIYL
+584 GCSMMSRDTTGIGEAVEAT
-593 EAGKD
+593 
-598 YQLKAE
+598 LKSDVAVIFCGCSSASLA
-604 YYDNRDYAIAKLQWR
+604 RDY
-619 VPQVGKVTRLDLYG
+619 V
-633 EAGKAVRECETV
+633 
-645 VAVLGINKSIER
+645 
-657 EGQDRYDIQLP
+657 
-668 ADQQEFLQE
+668 F
-677 IYKVNPNIVVVLV
+677 
-690 AGSSLAINWMDEH
+690 SSPEPLWA
-703 IPAIVNAW
+703 
-711 YPGESG
+711 
-717 GKAVAEV
+717 
-724 LFGDYNPGGR
+724 FGH
-734 LPLTYYRSLDELP
+734 
-747 PFDDYDITKGR
+747 
-758 TYKYFKG
+758 
-765 DVLYPFG
+765 
-772 YGLSYTTFKY
+772 GLSYTTFSFDKMECDKNIYASGDTIEVKVQVRNTGQRTGKEVVQLYVRDLVSSVVTPVKQLKAFAKLELKPGEQKEVILKVPVSELYLIDKEGIPFLEPGEFEIQVGNASDCILQKQVIGVGDISVTAVSVSSMKQNQVKTGTGKKITMRGVVRDVQATPVEGVHIY
-782 SNLQVADGEEEI
+782 SMGNKTELAVTNKKGEYLLKQVASDDILIFSKEGY
-794 NVSFQLKNSGKYAGD
+794 VS
-809 EVAQVYVKLPERD
+809 
-822 EIMPIK
+822 K
-828 ELKGFERVT
+828 EMSVEGR
-837 LKSGENKKVTL
+837 
-848 KLRKDLLRYWDEAKD
+848 
-863 KFVCPSGD
+863 
-871 YTIMVGAS
+871 
-879 SADIRLQKVV
+879 
-889 SVLQK
+889 SVLNVRL

>member
-301 GFKGYVVSDCGGPSL
+301 GFKGYVYSDWGAIEML
-316 LVNAHKYVKTK
+316 ETFHHTAANKA
-327 EAAAALSIKAGLDLE
+327 EAAIQALTAGLDVEASSECYPELFRLVKEGKLDKSYIDTAVRRVLTAKFE
-342 CGDDVYDQP
+342 CGLFEDPYGDKHAASGGMHSLRSVE
-351 LLSAYRQYMVT
+351 LSRQ
-362 AADIDSAA
+362 I
-370 YRVLRARMELGL
+370 
-382 FDSGEQNPYTK
+382 
-393 ISPAVIGSAEHQ
+393 AE
-405 EVALNAAR
+405 ES
-413 ECIVLLKNQKKMLPL
+413 IVLLKNENNLLPL
-428 NAKKVKSIAVVGI
+428 DMNKLTSIAVLGP
-441 NAGSS
+441 NADQVQ
-446 EFGDYSGLPVIAP
+446 FGDYTWSRDNKDGITP
-459 ISVLQGIKDR
+459 LQGIKAL
-469 VGDDVKVVYAP
+469 VGEKIKINHAVGCSMMSRDTTGIGEAVEATLKSDVAVIFCGCSSASLARDYTRTNCGEGFDLSDLSLTGAQSDLIQAVYA
-480 WKSAVDGMELIQGAS
+480 
-495 FPEGLKAEYFDNTKL
+495 
-510 QGTPKVRKEEWI
+510 
-522 NFEPANQ
+522 
-529 APDPFLPK
+529 
-537 SPLSV
+537 
-542 RWTGKLRPTV
+542 TGKPVIL
-552 TGQYTLSFTS
+552 
-562 DDGCRLSIDGKML
+562 
-575 IDAWPGHAV
+575 
-584 RTDTATIYL
+584 
-593 EAGKD
+593 
-598 YQLKAE
+598 
-604 YYDNRDYAIAKLQWR
+604 
-619 VPQVGKVTRLDLYG
+619 
-633 EAGKAVRECETV
+633 
-645 VAVLGINKSIER
+645 
-657 EGQDRYDIQLP
+657 
-668 ADQQEFLQE
+668 
-677 IYKVNPNIVVVLV
+677 VLV
-690 AGSSLAINWMDEH
+690 SGKPFAISWEKEH
-703 IPAIVNAW
+703 IPAIVAQW
-711 YPGESG
+711 YGGEQEG
-717 GKAVAEV
+717 YAIADV
-724 LFGDYNPGGR
+724 LFGKVNPSGH
-734 LPLTYYRSLDELP
+734 LTYSFPQSAGHLP
-747 PFDDYDITKGR
+747 VYYNHLPSDKGFYKRPGSYEQSGRDYV
-758 TYKYFKG
+758 FSSPEP
-765 DVLYPFG
+765 LWAFG
-772 YGLSYTTFKY
+772 HGLSYTTFSFDKMECDKNIY
-782 SNLQVADGEEEI
+782 ASGDTIEVKVQVRNTGQRTGKEVVQLYVRDL
-794 NVSFQLKNSGKYAGD
+794 VSSVVTPVKQLKAF
-809 EVAQVYVKLPERD
+809 AKL
-822 EIMPIK
+822 
-828 ELKGFERVT
+828 ELKPGEQKEVI
-837 LKSGENKKVTL
+837 LKVPVSELYLIDKEGIPFLEPGN
-848 KLRKDLLRYWDEAKD
+848 LR
-863 KFVCPSGD
+863 F
-871 YTIMVGAS
+871 
-879 SADIRLQKVV
+879 RLEM
-889 SVLQK
+889 LQIAFCRSK

>member
-301 GFKGYVVSDCGGPSL
+301 GFKGYVYSDWGAIEML
-316 LVNAHKYVKTK
+316 ETFHHTAANKA
-327 EAAAALSIKAGLDLE
+327 EAAIQALTAGLDVEASSECYPELFRLVKEGKLDKSYIDTAVRRVLTAKFE
-342 CGDDVYDQP
+342 CGLFEDPYGDKHAASGGMHSLRSVE
-351 LLSAYRQYMVT
+351 LSRQ
-362 AADIDSAA
+362 I
-370 YRVLRARMELGL
+370 
-382 FDSGEQNPYTK
+382 
-393 ISPAVIGSAEHQ
+393 AE
-405 EVALNAAR
+405 ES
-413 ECIVLLKNQKKMLPL
+413 IVLLKNENNLLPL
-428 NAKKVKSIAVVGI
+428 DMNKLTSIAVLGP
-441 NAGSS
+441 NADQVQ
-446 EFGDYSGLPVIAP
+446 FGDYTWSRDNKDGITP
-459 ISVLQGIKDR
+459 LQGIKAL
-469 VGDDVKVVYAP
+469 VGEKIKINHAVGCSMMSRDTTGIGEAVEATLKSDVAVIFCGCSSASLARDYTRTNCGEGFDLSDLSLTGAQSDLIQAVYA
-480 WKSAVDGMELIQGAS
+480 
-495 FPEGLKAEYFDNTKL
+495 
-510 QGTPKVRKEEWI
+510 
-522 NFEPANQ
+522 
-529 APDPFLPK
+529 
-537 SPLSV
+537 
-542 RWTGKLRPTV
+542 TGKPVIL
-552 TGQYTLSFTS
+552 
-562 DDGCRLSIDGKML
+562 
-575 IDAWPGHAV
+575 
-584 RTDTATIYL
+584 
-593 EAGKD
+593 
-598 YQLKAE
+598 
-604 YYDNRDYAIAKLQWR
+604 
-619 VPQVGKVTRLDLYG
+619 
-633 EAGKAVRECETV
+633 
-645 VAVLGINKSIER
+645 
-657 EGQDRYDIQLP
+657 
-668 ADQQEFLQE
+668 
-677 IYKVNPNIVVVLV
+677 VLV
-690 AGSSLAINWMDEH
+690 SGKPFAISWEKEH
-703 IPAIVNAW
+703 IPAIVAQW
-711 YPGESG
+711 YGGEQEG
-717 GKAVAEV
+717 YAIADV
-724 LFGDYNPGGR
+724 LFGKVNPSGH
-734 LPLTYYRSLDELP
+734 LTYSFPQSAGHLP
-747 PFDDYDITKGR
+747 VYYNHLPSDKGFYKRPGSYEQSGRDYV
-758 TYKYFKG
+758 FSSPEP
-765 DVLYPFG
+765 LWAFG
-772 YGLSYTTFKY
+772 HGLSYTTFSFDKMECDKNIY
-782 SNLQVADGEEEI
+782 ASGDTIEVKVQVRNTGQRTGKEVVQLYVRDLVSSVVTPVKQLKAFAKLELKPGEQKEVILKVPVSELYLIDKRGSLSSNLG
-794 NVSFQLKNSGKYAGD
+794 N
-809 EVAQVYVKLPERD
+809 
-822 EIMPIK
+822 
-828 ELKGFERVT
+828 
-837 LKSGENKKVTL
+837 
-848 KLRKDLLRYWDEAKD
+848 LR
-863 KFVCPSGD
+863 F
-871 YTIMVGAS
+871 
-879 SADIRLQKVV
+879 RLEM
-889 SVLQK
+889 LQIAFCRSK

>member
-301 GFKGYVVSDCGGPSL
+301 GFKGYVYSDWGAIEML
-316 LVNAHKYVKTK
+316 ETFHHTAANKA
-327 EAAAALSIKAGLDLE
+327 EAAIQALTAGLDVEASSECYPELFRLVKEGKLDKSYIDTAVRRVLTAKFE
-342 CGDDVYDQP
+342 CGLFEDPYGDKHAASGGMHSLRSVE
-351 LLSAYRQYMVT
+351 LYRQ
-362 AADIDSAA
+362 I
-370 YRVLRARMELGL
+370 
-382 FDSGEQNPYTK
+382 
-393 ISPAVIGSAEHQ
+393 AE
-405 EVALNAAR
+405 ES
-413 ECIVLLKNQKKMLPL
+413 IVLLKNENNLLPL
-428 NAKKVKSIAVVGI
+428 DMNKLTSIAVLGP
-441 NAGSS
+441 NADQVQ
-446 EFGDYSGLPVIAP
+446 FGDYTWSRDNKDGITP
-459 ISVLQGIKDR
+459 LQGIKAL
-469 VGDDVKVVYAP
+469 VGEKIKINHAVGCSMMSRDTTGIGEAVEATLKSDVAVIFCGCSSASLARDYTRTNCGEGFDLSDLSLTGAQSDLIQAVYA
-480 WKSAVDGMELIQGAS
+480 
-495 FPEGLKAEYFDNTKL
+495 
-510 QGTPKVRKEEWI
+510 
-522 NFEPANQ
+522 
-529 APDPFLPK
+529 
-537 SPLSV
+537 
-542 RWTGKLRPTV
+542 TGKPVIL
-552 TGQYTLSFTS
+552 
-562 DDGCRLSIDGKML
+562 
-575 IDAWPGHAV
+575 
-584 RTDTATIYL
+584 
-593 EAGKD
+593 
-598 YQLKAE
+598 
-604 YYDNRDYAIAKLQWR
+604 
-619 VPQVGKVTRLDLYG
+619 
-633 EAGKAVRECETV
+633 
-645 VAVLGINKSIER
+645 
-657 EGQDRYDIQLP
+657 
-668 ADQQEFLQE
+668 
-677 IYKVNPNIVVVLV
+677 VLV
-690 AGSSLAINWMDEH
+690 SGKPFAISWEKEH
-703 IPAIVNAW
+703 IPAIVAQW
-711 YPGESG
+711 YGGEQ
-717 GKAVAEV
+717 E
-724 LFGDYNPGGR
+724 
-734 LPLTYYRSLDELP
+734 
-747 PFDDYDITKGR
+747 
-758 TYKYFKG
+758 
-765 DVLYPFG
+765 G
-772 YGLSYTTFKY
+772 YL
-782 SNLQVADGEEEI
+782 LLM
-794 NVSFQLKNSGKYAGD
+794 SFS
-809 EVAQVYVKLPERD
+809 ER
-822 EIMPIK
+822 
-828 ELKGFERVT
+828 
-837 LKSGENKKVTL
+837 
-848 KLRKDLLRYWDEAKD
+848 
-863 KFVCPSGD
+863 
-871 YTIMVGAS
+871 
-879 SADIRLQKVV
+879 
-889 SVLQK
+889 